1 MSMEENIKVPQA
13 VISTV
18 TGNNKLLFF
27 LLKRTC
33 PKVLPSQ
40 QNRADLLEQR

>member
-33 PKVLPSQ
+33 PKVLPGQ
-40 QNRADLLEQR
+40 QNRADLLELR